1 MVNLGQKGWKQFHL
15 FYFQIKLVQYKK
27 AEKSPYFSAFSF
39 NIVKIYSAALK
50 RFATSSQLITLK
62 NASI

>member
-27 AEKSPYFSAFSF
+27 AEMSHTSRLFRL
-39 NIVKIYSAALK
+39 ILL
-50 RFATSSQLITLK
+50 RFIAQL
-62 NASI
+62 